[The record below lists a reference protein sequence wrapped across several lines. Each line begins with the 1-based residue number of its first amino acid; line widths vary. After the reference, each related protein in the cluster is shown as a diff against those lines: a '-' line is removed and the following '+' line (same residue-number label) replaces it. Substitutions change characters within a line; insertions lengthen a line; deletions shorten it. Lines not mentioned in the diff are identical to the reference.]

1 LKNESPSLAFFMR
14 LNLTSCARGNDILP
28 ILWSDN
34 YISLLPGETRDLT
47 ATYRARQAE
56 AIRVDMAGWNVNHSS
71 SACPQS

>member
-1 LKNESPSLAFFMR
+1 
-14 LNLTSCARGNDILP
+14 
-28 ILWSDN
+28 
-34 YISLLPGETRDLT
+34 LPGETRDLT